1 MLKLL
6 ADMITPA
13 PLYAANAN
21 PVVNM
26 DKGCCICL
34 QYLYLI
40 NLYCFVDRV
49 DNAFDTQGVI
59 SVTSNIIP
67 GLFSQMMHKRN
78 AELNSNL
85 QELMAWLFCEPNP
98 VPLNT
103 AMAMCGLIKP
113 VFRLPYVPLNREKRE
128 QGAKLLQQVQEHIPG
143 CKDIQVLNDDDF
155 SIVSK
160 Y

>member
-1 MLKLL
+1 M
-6 ADMITPA
+6 
-13 PLYAANAN
+13 
-21 PVVNM
+21 
-26 DKGCCICL
+26 
-34 QYLYLI
+34 
-40 NLYCFVDRV
+40 DRV

-113 VFRLPYVPLNREKRE
+113 VFRLPYVPLNREKRG

>member
-1 MLKLL
+1 MFCS
-6 ADMITPA
+6 T
-13 PLYAANAN
+13 
-21 PVVNM
+21 
-26 DKGCCICL
+26 
-34 QYLYLI
+34 YLR
-40 NLYCFVDRV
+40 CFMGRV
-49 DNAFDTQGVI
+49 DNAFDPQGVI
-59 SVTSNIIP
+59 SVTSNVLP

-143 CKDIQVLNDDDF
+143 CKDIRVLNDDDF
-155 SIVSK
+155 KIVSK

>member
-40 NLYCFVDRV
+40 NLCIVLWTELTMLLIRRV
-49 DNAFDTQGVI
+49 
-59 SVTSNIIP
+59 
-67 GLFSQMMHKRN
+67 LF
-78 AELNSNL
+78 L
-85 QELMAWLFCEPNP
+85 
-98 VPLNT
+98 
-103 AMAMCGLIKP
+103 
-113 VFRLPYVPLNREKRE
+113 
-128 QGAKLLQQVQEHIPG
+128 
-143 CKDIQVLNDDDF
+143 
-155 SIVSK
+155 
-160 Y
+160 